1 VIEYYEKILHYFIL
15 LILLRYETTLI
26 QYERFA
32 VKAQDLKLNEII
44 DFSQGKIHLHERRL
58 VVHSIHAFAQ
68 LRKDLME
75 KIGQE
80 RTRRTFTRFGYYWG
94 QADAAAMKRIFQ
106 WDNLEEWVKA
116 GPRMHTLQGVTN
128 SVVKSLKIDQQS
140 GRFQMDVIWRNSGE
154 VDEHLLAFG
163 KSREPVCWML
173 VGYASGY
180 ATFCLGWNIYF
191 IEHKCRA
198 KGDRVCTATGKD
210 EESWGK
216 EIKTYLKYFQESESI
231 QREILD
237 LTRKLKSKTCELA
250 RQRKRLEQLENIPH
264 DSFAEVHSKSFQ
276 NVLGLVN
283 RVAPFDTSI
292 LITGESGS
300 GKEIMA
306 RYTHKKSSRADKS
319 FLGINCG
326 ALPETLLESELFGH
340 KAGSFTGAA
349 CDRVGIF
356 EQAQGGTIFLDEIG
370 DISIAMQ
377 VKLLRVLQEK
387 EIIRVGES
395 KPRKID
401 VRIMAATNRDL
412 PQAVRDGKFRE
423 DLYYR
428 LGVFEI
434 EVPPLRERTDDIL
447 PLARY
452 FIKQLSKKLK
462 MPDLRL
468 EATCL
473 DYLINY
479 SWPGNVREM
488 ENALER
494 AAVMSQK
501 GLILPESLP
510 TTIIHSDSVRSQSAK
525 LIKRTL
531 AQVEQDHI
539 KAVLELTGNNRSR
552 AARILGISPTTLW
565 RKTRH

>member
-1 VIEYYEKILHYFIL
+1 VISFH
-15 LILLRYETTLI
+15 YETIPI
-26 QYERFA
+26 QYERF
-32 VKAQDLKLNEII
+32 VMKAKDLKLEEII

-58 VVHSIHAFAQ
+58 VMHSIHAFAQ

-75 KIGQE
+75 KIGPE
-80 RTRRTFTRFGYYWG
+80 RTRRIFTRFGYYWG
-94 QADAAAMKRIFQ
+94 QADAAAMKRIFK
-106 WDNLEEWVKA
+106 WDNLEEWLKA
-116 GPRMHTLQGVTN
+116 GPRMHTIQGVTN
-128 SVVKSLKIDQQS
+128 SVVKSLKIDGQT
-140 GRFQMDVIWRNSGE
+140 GCLQMDVVWRDSGE

-163 KSREPVCWML
+163 KSQEPVCWML

-180 ATFCLGWNIYF
+180 ATFCLEKNIYF
-191 IEHKCRA
+191 IEQKCRA
-198 KGDRVCTATGKD
+198 KGDRVCTAIGKN

-216 EIKTYLKYFQESESI
+216 EIKPHLKYFQEAESI
-231 QREILD
+231 QREVLD
-237 LTRKLKSKTCELA
+237 LSKELKSKTRELA
-250 RQRKRLEQLENIPH
+250 KQRKRLEQLENIPIG
-264 DSFAEVHSKSFQ
+264 SFAEVHSKSFKD
-276 NVLGLVN
+276 VLGLAN

-306 RYTHKKSSRADKS
+306 RYIHKLSLRANKS

-340 KAGSFTGAA
+340 KAGSFTGAISN
-349 CDRVGIF
+349 RVGIF
-356 EQAQGGTIFLDEIG
+356 EQAQGGIIFLDEIG
-370 DISIAMQ
+370 DISLAMQ

-387 EIIRVGES
+387 EVIRVGES
-395 KPRKID
+395 KPHKID

-412 PQAVRDGKFRE
+412 PQAIRDGKFRE

-434 EVPPLRERTDDIL
+434 EVPPLRERTEDIL

-462 MPDLRL
+462 MPELRL

-473 DYLINY
+473 DYLVSY

-510 TTIIHSDSVRSQSAK
+510 TIIVHSDSVRSQSTK

-531 AQVEQDHI
+531 AKVEQDHI
-539 KAVLELTGNNRSR
+539 QAVLELTGNNRSR
-552 AARILGISPTTLW
+552 AAKILGISPTTLW
-565 RKTRH
+565 RKTHQKN

>member
-1 VIEYYEKILHYFIL
+1 M
-15 LILLRYETTLI
+15 
-26 QYERFA
+26 
-32 VKAQDLKLNEII
+32 KAKDLKLEEII

-58 VVHSIHAFAQ
+58 VMHSIHAFAQ

-75 KIGQE
+75 KIGPE
-80 RTRRTFTRFGYYWG
+80 RTRRIFTRFGYYWG
-94 QADAAAMKRIFQ
+94 QADAAAMKRIFK
-106 WDNLEEWVKA
+106 WDNLEEWLKA
-116 GPRMHTLQGVTN
+116 GPRMHTIQGVTN
-128 SVVKSLKIDQQS
+128 SVVKSLKIDGQT
-140 GRFQMDVIWRNSGE
+140 GCLQMDVVWRDSGE

-163 KSREPVCWML
+163 KSQEPVCWML

-180 ATFCLGWNIYF
+180 ATFCLEKNIYF
-191 IEHKCRA
+191 IEQKCRA
-198 KGDRVCTATGKD
+198 KGDRVCTAIGKN

-216 EIKTYLKYFQESESI
+216 EIKPHLKYFQEAESI
-231 QREILD
+231 QREVLD
-237 LTRKLKSKTCELA
+237 LSKELKSKTRELA
-250 RQRKRLEQLENIPH
+250 KQRKRLEQLENIPIG
-264 DSFAEVHSKSFQ
+264 SFAEVHSKSFKD
-276 NVLGLVN
+276 VLGLAN

-306 RYTHKKSSRADKS
+306 RYIHKLSLRANKS

-340 KAGSFTGAA
+340 KAGSFTGAISN
-349 CDRVGIF
+349 RVGIF
-356 EQAQGGTIFLDEIG
+356 EQAQGGIIFLDEIG
-370 DISIAMQ
+370 DISLAMQ

-387 EIIRVGES
+387 EVIRVGES
-395 KPRKID
+395 KPHKID

-412 PQAVRDGKFRE
+412 PQAIRDGKFRE

-434 EVPPLRERTDDIL
+434 EVPPLRERTEDIL

-462 MPDLRL
+462 MPELRL

-473 DYLINY
+473 DYLVSY

-510 TTIIHSDSVRSQSAK
+510 TIIVHSDSVRSQSTK

-531 AQVEQDHI
+531 AKVEQDHI
-539 KAVLELTGNNRSR
+539 QAVLELTGNNRSR
-552 AARILGISPTTLW
+552 AAKILGISPTTLW
-565 RKTRH
+565 RKTHQKN

>member
-1 VIEYYEKILHYFIL
+1 MVLFH
-15 LILLRYETTLI
+15 YETILI
-26 QYERFA
+26 QYERF
-32 VKAQDLKLNEII
+32 VMKAKDLKLEEII

-58 VVHSIHAFAQ
+58 VMHSIHAFAQ

-75 KIGQE
+75 KIGLE

-94 QADAAAMKRIFQ
+94 QADAAAMKRIFK
-106 WDNLEEWVKA
+106 WDNLEEWIKA
-116 GPRMHTLQGVTN
+116 GPRMHTIQGVTN
-128 SVVKSLKIDQQS
+128 SAVKSLKIDEQT
-140 GRFQMDVIWRNSGE
+140 GCFQMDLVWRDSGE

-163 KSREPVCWML
+163 KSENPTCWML

-180 ATFCLGWNIYF
+180 ATFCLGHDIYF
-191 IEHKCRA
+191 IEQKCRA

-210 EESWGK
+210 VESWGK
-216 EIKTYLKYFQESESI
+216 EIEPHLKYFQKTESI
-231 QREILD
+231 QQEILS
-237 LTRKLKSKTCELA
+237 LSKELKSKTNELA
-250 RQRKRLEQLENIPH
+250 RQRKKVEQLENISKG
-264 DSFAEVHSKSFQ
+264 SFAEVHSKSFQ
-276 NVLGLVN
+276 DVLVLAN
-283 RVAPFDTSI
+283 RVAPFDTSV

-306 RYTHKKSSRADKS
+306 RYIHKLSLRADKS

-340 KAGSFTGAA
+340 KAGSFTGAIS
-349 CDRVGIF
+349 DRVGIF

-370 DISIAMQ
+370 DISSAMQ

-387 EIIRVGES
+387 EFIRVGES

-401 VRIMAATNRDL
+401 VRIMAATNQDL
-412 PQAVRDGKFRE
+412 SQAIRNGKFRE

-434 EVPPLRERTDDIL
+434 EVPPLRDRTDDIL

-462 MPDLRL
+462 MPNLRL

-473 DYLINY
+473 DYLISY

-494 AAVMSQK
+494 AAVLSQK
-501 GLILPESLP
+501 GVILPESLP
-510 TTIIHSDSVRSQSAK
+510 PTIIHSDSVRSQSTK

-531 AQVEQDHI
+531 AEVEQDHI
-539 KAVLELTGNNRSR
+539 QAVLELTGNNRSR
-552 AARILGISPTTLW
+552 AAKVLGISPTTLW
-565 RKTRH
+565 RKTSEGNTHS

>member
-1 VIEYYEKILHYFIL
+1 M
-15 LILLRYETTLI
+15 RSI
-26 QYERFA
+26 QYERLA
-32 VKAQDLKLNEII
+32 MKAQDLKLKEVI
-44 DFSQGKIHLHERRL
+44 DFSQGKIHLHQRRL
-58 VVHSIHAFAQ
+58 VVHSIHAFAH

-94 QADAAAMKRIFQ
+94 QADAAAMKRIFK
-106 WDNLEEWVKA
+106 WDNLEEWIKA
-116 GPRMHTLQGVTN
+116 GPQMHTLQGVT
-128 SVVKSLKIDQQS
+128 KSNIKFLEIDKQA
-140 GRFQMDVIWRNSGE
+140 GHFRMDVVWRDSGE

-163 KSREPVCWML
+163 KSTEPVCWML

-180 ATFCLGWNIYF
+180 ATFCFGKNVYF
-191 IEHKCRA
+191 IEQKCRA
-198 KGDRVCTATGKD
+198 KGDRVCTASGKD
-210 EESWGK
+210 EQSWGN
-216 EIKTYLKYFQESESI
+216 EIKPYLTYFRKTESI
-231 QREILD
+231 QSEILA
-237 LTRKLKSKTCELA
+237 LSEQLKSKTRELA
-250 RQRKRLEQLENIPH
+250 RQRKRLEQLENKPH
-264 DSFAEVHSKSFQ
+264 HLFAEVHSKCFQ
-276 NVLGLVN
+276 DVLGLAN

-300 GKEIMA
+300 GKEVLA
-306 RYTHKKSSRADKS
+306 RYIHNLSLRSNNS

-340 KAGSFTGAA
+340 KAGSFTGAIS
-349 CDRVGIF
+349 DRIGIF

-370 DISIAMQ
+370 DISSALQ
-377 VKLLRVLQEK
+377 VKLLRVLQGK
-387 EIIRVGES
+387 EIVSVGES

-401 VRIMAATNRDL
+401 VRIMAATNQDL
-412 PQAVRDGKFRE
+412 SKAIRDGKFRE

-434 EVPPLRERTDDIL
+434 KVPPLRDRTDDIL

-452 FIKQLSKKLK
+452 FIKQLSIKLK
-462 MPDLRL
+462 MPNLRL

-473 DYLINY
+473 DYLISY

-501 GLILPESLP
+501 ELILPESLP
-510 TTIIHSDSVRSQSAK
+510 PTIIHSDSVRNQSTK
-525 LIKRTL
+525 LTKRTL
-531 AQVEQDHI
+531 ARVEQEHI
-539 KAVLELTGNNRSR
+539 QAVLELTGNNRTR
-552 AARILGISPTTLW
+552 AAKILGISPTTLW
-565 RKTRH
+565 RKTSRKTAQS